1 MSQWVQSKYS
11 QDAKKWEVMAEFADT
26 YKVDITHSY
35 IHLPKDEY
43 IKCDPPERWEICTR
57 DSVEVESTVLAEKE
71 ALADVFEDVTR
82 VYLHNGYR
90 WAWSEK
96 DPDALVIKRKVQ

>member
-11 QDAKKWEVMAEFADT
+11 KDAKKWEVVAEFSDT

-35 IHLPKDEY
+35 IHLPKCEY
-43 IKCDPPERWEICTR
+43 DKCYPPERLEICTR
-57 DSVEVESTVLAEKE
+57 DIVDVESTALTEK
-71 ALADVFEDVTR
+71 ALTNVFQDCTR

-96 DPDALVIKRKVQ
+96 DPDALVIKREVE